1 MVVWTIRRQLLVLC
15 CLAVTTAPVFS
26 SASTDEES
34 GILPAGVTVI
44 QAEGLIRLAR
54 IYDDLIIIDSRSP
67 VDRKIGY
74 IEGSVALPDNQTTC
88 ETLAKTNKNLVRPM
102 VFYCNGIKCTR
113 SHRALQLASSC
124 GYSQLYWFKGG
135 YEEWREKRLPVLGS
149 H

>member
-26 SASTDEES
+26 SALTDDES

-54 IYDDLIIIDSRSP
+54 THDDLIIIDSRTP

-88 ETLAKTNKNLVRPM
+88 ETLSKTNKNLGSPM